1 MKNIKPINRVLANQT
16 SGTKK
21 VANVHTKFFQQHQ
34 NSTTVSHINHLLNR
48 VVRNEKNKT
57 NIGFLYKHFGKLTL
71 VRNLIL

>member
-48 VVRNEKNKT
+48 VVRNEKIRQILAFFI
-57 NIGFLYKHFGKLTL
+57 NILE
-71 VRNLIL
+71 N